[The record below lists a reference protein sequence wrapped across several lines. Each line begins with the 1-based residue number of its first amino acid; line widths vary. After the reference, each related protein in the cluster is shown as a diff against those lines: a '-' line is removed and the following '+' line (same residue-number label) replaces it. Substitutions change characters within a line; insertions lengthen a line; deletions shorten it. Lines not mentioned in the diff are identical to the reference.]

1 MKLEDEILISAYL
14 DKETSDDERVYVE
27 NLLETDNDAREFMN
41 QLIRTENQLEDFF
54 SSEAVSEINESL
66 EKKLIKSNS
75 ISNFIMKFVKKPWR
89 ILVLVLAAPLF
100 FVAPVG
106 YIAFNE
112 LEVNSQNKAVI
123 VRSEKERLDNKC
135 EDNSKLYNFFLTFLY
150 KDYCKKET
158 LKNLD

>member
-27 NLLETDNDAREFMN
+27 NLLETDNDARELMN

-75 ISNFIMKFVKKPWR
+75 ISNFIIKFVKKPWR

-106 YIAFNE
+106 YIAFND
-112 LEVNSQNKAVI
+112 LDAGSQNKGVI
-123 VRSEKERLDNKC
+123 VRSENERLDNKC
-135 EDNSKLYNFFLTFLY
+135 EDNSKLYNFFLTLFN

-158 LKNLD
+158 LKNSD

>member
-27 NLLETDNDAREFMN
+27 NLLEIDNDAREFMN
-41 QLIRTENQLEDFF
+41 QLLRTENQLEDFF

-66 EKKLIKSNS
+66 EKKLIQSNS
-75 ISNFIMKFVKKPWR
+75 ISNFIMKFVKRPWR

-112 LEVNSQNKAVI
+112 FDVDTQNKGVI
-123 VRSEKERLDNKC
+123 VRSENDLSDNKC
-135 EDNSKLYNFFLTFLY
+135 EDNSKLYNFFLTLFN
-150 KDYCKKET
+150 KDYCKKES
-158 LKNLD
+158 LKNSD